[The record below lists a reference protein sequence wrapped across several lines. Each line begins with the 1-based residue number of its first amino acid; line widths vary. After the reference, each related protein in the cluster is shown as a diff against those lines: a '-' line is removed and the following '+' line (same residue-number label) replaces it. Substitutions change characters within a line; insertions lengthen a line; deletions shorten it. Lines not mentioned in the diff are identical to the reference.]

1 MGDIVSLV
9 ERAQEQYDEDEAK
22 NLKRKLAKNEFNF
35 NDFLKQIQQIK
46 KMGNIKDLAGMIP
59 GMSKALK
66 DTEIEEDAFKGIEA
80 IIFSMTPAEREN
92 PKILNGN
99 RRKRIAMGSGT
110 NIVEVNR
117 LIKQF
122 EETSKMMRLMTT
134 GGSRKM
140 MQMMQQMRQPK

>member
-1 MGDIVSLV
+1 MEQRIV
-9 ERAQEQYDEDEAK
+9 EKAQEQFDEEEARK
-22 NLKRKLAKNEFNF
+22 LQKKLAKDQFTF
-35 NDFLKQIQQIK
+35 DDFLKQIQQIK

-66 DTEIEEDAFKGIEA
+66 DTEIEEDAFKSIEA
-80 IIFSMTPAEREN
+80 IIYSMTPAEREN
-92 PKILNGN
+92 PKLMNGS
-99 RRKRIAMGSGT
+99 RRKRIADGSGT

-122 EETSKMMRLMTT
+122 EETSKMMRMMTT

-140 MQMMQQMRQPK
+140 MQMMQQMRQSK